1 MALVT
6 YEPWN
11 RLNTLQKELERLFDQ
26 RDSGNDSTNSA
37 VADWVPAVDIK
48 EEETRYLVFADIPGV
63 EPKDIEISMDNG
75 MLTIRGSRA
84 SEKVDEQDGFKRV
97 ERSRGTFYRRFSL
110 PDTADVDNIS
120 ARGLNGVLEI
130 VIPKQEKA
138 QPRRIQVES

>member
-84 SEKVDEQDGFKRV
+84 SENVDEQDGFKRV